1 MIIKSSIENNEVCL
15 VVESFISHDLQEWP
29 Q

>member
-1 MIIKSSIENNEVCL
+1 MITKSSIENNEVCL
-15 VVESFISHDLQEWP
+15 VVESFISHDLQELS